1 MRDFNRREE
10 EFPNLR
16 EYNDYLE
23 FVETIIFNLTNGIQV
38 ESTKRQ
44 IEDYKRQNRDQIQRN
59 KLSKGLWVF
68 GSSETK
74 FCMCNREKSRS
85 STCQDYYKYTTT
97 KSLKNI
103 ISCTPFSRACLFK
116 LNMRTSLNR
125 FLRKEWFVP
134 GWNHSARKSDAIMA
148 SKPNQTRR
156 GRKEKE
162 WEIGKG
168 KVDRGKTKSISP

>member
-74 FCMCNREKSRS
+74 FCMCNRGKKSVFDLLGLL
-85 STCQDYYKYTTT
+85 QIHYYKISQEY
-97 KSLKNI
+97 K
-103 ISCTPFSRACLFK
+103 SCTPFSRAYLFK